1 MHRCLIICAML
12 LAACGP
18 KPAIQPYIPADLL
31 QPVAGYIGPA
41 PTTEGALI
49 AAAIAEKRGREAANS
64 KLAAI
69 SEILGPQ

>member
-1 MHRCLIICAML
+1 MRHCLIICAML
-12 LAACGP
+12 LAGCGP
-18 KPAIQPYIPADLL
+18 KPSTTAYVPADLL

-49 AAAIAEKRGREAANS
+49 AAAVAEKRGREAANA